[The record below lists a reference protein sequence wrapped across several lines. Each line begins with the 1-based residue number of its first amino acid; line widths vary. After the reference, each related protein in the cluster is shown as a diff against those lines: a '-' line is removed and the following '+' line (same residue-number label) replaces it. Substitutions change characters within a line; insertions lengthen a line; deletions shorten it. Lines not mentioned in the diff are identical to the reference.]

1 MHSPDPF
8 DPLNFDDSHFG
19 DLQPSSHQYNNTSID
34 HVSFDDI
41 KLDDSQPKDVLFIE
55 KKPEYTRLENEQ
67 FENAEHIHIQHESV
81 NQHIGPK
88 SYEKDLN
95 ERQKEA
101 VMCIDGPLL
110 ILAGAGAGKT
120 KTLTHRIL
128 HLLHKGIDPDS
139 ILAITFT
146 NKAARE
152 MRDRLIQLIES
163 DKTLN
168 FPVAQNRFPFVS
180 TFHSLGVYI
189 LRKHADHLG
198 LSKSFTIYDRNDS
211 KSAVKDALVALGYD
225 PKQYDPGKILS
236 AISRAKGDAET
247 VESFKQ
253 KKPDY
258 YGSIISETWQK
269 YEDSLKKDKALDFD
283 DLLQKTVLLLEK
295 SEDVRNWYQNKFK
308 YIHIDEY
315 QDTNAVQYRL
325 AELLCAKHNNIAVV
339 GDIDQAIYGWRGA
352 RIFNMLRFEKDFANS
367 TLILLEE
374 NYRST
379 KTILKAA
386 NGIIAKNIYRKEKN
400 LFTSNE
406 QGEKISLYTAMDES
420 DEAGYIG
427 DSIQKL
433 LRDGVSADEIAILY
447 RANFQSRALEDGC
460 LYRNIPYHVLGTKF
474 FDRKEVKDLL
484 SYIKLAL
491 NPDSGADL
499 KRAINTP
506 VRGIGK
512 TTVLK
517 VLEGKRNELADSFK
531 AKVNN
536 FYTIISDI
544 RSNAFNHP
552 PSETV
557 KFALS
562 RSGLEEELK
571 NDDEEDRIENARE
584 LVTLAK
590 RYDEIWQIEN
600 QKEGP
605 HIGTSNEIN
614 LKINEKH
621 ELDELSQPK
630 NLLRPLEKFIEETS
644 LLGEQDTIDDKQI
657 AGPRVKLMTVHA
669 SKGLEFDYVFITG
682 LEKDLFPHT
691 KMGDREKTPSPEDS
705 EEERRLFYVAL
716 TRARKKLFLTYA
728 LIRTIFGSKVFNHIS
743 EFVED
748 IDDELIE
755 AINLGGSASGGGLLS
770 RLIEF

>member
-1 MHSPDPF
+1 MHPPEPSTPTPT
-8 DPLNFDDSHFG
+8 PSEHPPREESTSHHHI
-19 DLQPSSHQYNNTSID
+19 S
-34 HVSFDDI
+34 
-41 KLDDSQPKDVLFIE
+41 
-55 KKPEYTRLENEQ
+55 EQ
-67 FENAEHIHIQHESV
+67 TT
-81 NQHIGPK
+81 P
-88 SYEKDLN
+88 SYEKGLN

-101 VMCIDGPLL
+101 VMCTEGPLL

-128 HLLHKGIDPDS
+128 HLLHKGVDPDS

-152 MRDRLIQLIES
+152 MRDRLIHLIES
-163 DKTLN
+163 DRTLN

-198 LSKSFTIYDRNDS
+198 LSKNFTIYDRGDS
-211 KSAVKDALVALGYD
+211 KSAVKEALQTLGYD

-247 VESFKQ
+247 IESFAQ
-253 KKPDY
+253 KKSDY
-258 YGSIISETWQK
+258 YNSIVAQVWEK
-269 YEDSLKKDKALDFD
+269 YEQSLKKDKALDFD

-295 SEDVRNWYQNKFK
+295 SEEVRNWYQQKFT

-325 AELLCAKHNNIAVV
+325 AEILSAKHHNIAVV

-352 RIFNMLRFEKDFANS
+352 RISNMLRFEKDFAHS

-379 KTILKAA
+379 QTILRAA

-420 DEAGYIG
+420 DEASYIG
-427 DSIQKL
+427 DSIQTL
-433 LRDGVSADEIAILY
+433 LRNGVSADEIAILY

-460 LYRNIPYHVLGTKF
+460 VYRNIPYHVLGTKF
-474 FDRKEVKDLL
+474 FDRKEVKDML

-491 NPDSGADL
+491 NPDSGADI

-517 VLEGKRNELADSFK
+517 ILEGKKDELSDSFK

-536 FYTIISDI
+536 FFTIISDI
-544 RSNAFNHP
+544 RSNAFHHP

-557 KFALS
+557 KYALS

-571 NDDEEDRIENARE
+571 QDDEEERIENVRE
-584 LVTLAK
+584 LASLAK
-590 RYDEIWQIEN
+590 RYDEMWHIEF

-605 HIGTSNEIN
+605 HIHSSPETD
-614 LKINEKH
+614 LA
-621 ELDELSQPK
+621 LSQVGGTDIDVSLLPK
-630 NLLRPLEKFIEETS
+630 NLLRPLEKFIEDAS
-644 LLGEQDTIDDKQI
+644 LLGEQDTIDDKQS

-691 KMGDREKTPSPEDS
+691 KMGDRDKSPSPEDA

-716 TRARKKLFLTYA
+716 TRARKKLFLTHA
-728 LIRTIFGSKVFNHIS
+728 LIRTIFGSKVFNQVS

-748 IDDELIE
+748 IEEELIDQPQS
-755 AINLGGSASGGGLLS
+755 GKGSGSGGLLA